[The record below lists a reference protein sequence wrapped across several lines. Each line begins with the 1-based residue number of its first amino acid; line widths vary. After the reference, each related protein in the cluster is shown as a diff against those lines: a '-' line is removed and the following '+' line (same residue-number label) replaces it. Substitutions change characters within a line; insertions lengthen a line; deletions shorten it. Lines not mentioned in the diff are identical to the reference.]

1 MQTAHAEWSCRRL
14 ISHRKVVANVAI
26 YHCSIGIKGR
36 SKGNSAVGSSAY
48 RAGVKLEDKETGA
61 THDYTKKRGVVYNEV
76 MLPQNA
82 PKEYQNREVLWNEV
96 QKAEKHPKA
105 QLARDIEVGLPR
117 EMSREQQ
124 IQCVRDYV
132 KNNFT
137 KEGMCADV
145 AIHDKKDGNPHAH
158 ILLTMRGIKEN
169 GTWDAKKRS
178 VFKLD
183 ENGERI
189 PVIDKE
195 TGLQKIR
202 DRGEKGIEFVWERET
217 IPTNDWNEQYK
228 AEEWRKAWAE
238 ECNKYLSQEQKI
250 DHRSYK
256 RQGIDKAPTI
266 HEGHK
271 AREMEKE
278 GAVSDRC
285 EINRQIKERNAR
297 NEQLK
302 EITKQIVQDKVREI
316 NEQIQRIRADFG
328 RKFRRD
334 ASRDAR
340 PVSELA
346 GDAGRKRTYEIAT
359 REHEQAERGTQYGK
373 CELEQRER
381 EIEFAER
388 QAQQGEREIKQREQQ
403 AQSRESVPA
412 RQSDKQTVNAK
423 PQEQAKADPAPTEE
437 QILDKLYEDYKTA
450 YKEYKQA
457 RHKEYECG
465 FFELKK
471 KRECK
476 AETEKAEQKFKG
488 IENELAKY
496 GIQREFGDEKIKRVG
511 EHVQWKKQEI
521 REQAERK
528 ERNERRPNHNLK
540 DMDERLNKA
549 KEEQARQKG
558 KVKKQEKSRSA
569 GFSQEK

>member
-1 MQTAHAEWSCRRL
+1 M
-14 ISHRKVVANVAI
+14 AI

-36 SKGNSAVGSSAY
+36 NKGNSAVGSSAY
-48 RAGVKLEDKETGA
+48 RAGVKLEDKETGT
-61 THDYTKKRGVVYNEV
+61 THDYTKKKGVVYNEV

-256 RQGIDKAPTI
+256 RQGIDKIPTI

-271 AREMEKE
+271 ARKMEKE

-285 EINRQIKERNAR
+285 EINRQIVERNAR

-302 EITKQIVQDKVREI
+302 EITKKIVQDKVREI
-316 NEQIQRIRADFG
+316 NGQLERIRDDFR

-340 PVSELA
+340 PVSELV
-346 GDAGRKRTYEIAT
+346 GNGS
-359 REHEQAERGTQYGK
+359 G
-373 CELEQRER
+373 ER
-381 EIEFAER
+381 ETLYRER
-388 QAQQGEREIKQREQQ
+388 QAQSGSRETQCGERQAEWRKREAEQREQQ
-403 AQSRESVPA
+403 AQPRESVLA
-412 RQSDKQTVNAK
+412 RQNNEQTIKPK
-423 PQEQAKADPAPTEE
+423 PQEQAKMDAVPTEE
-437 QILDKLYEDYKTA
+437 QMLDNLYEDYKKA
-450 YKEYKQA
+450 YKEYEQA

-471 KRECK
+471 KKECK
-476 AETEKAEQKFKG
+476 TETERTRQKLGG

-496 GIQREFGDEKIKRVG
+496 GIQREYGEERIKRVG
-511 EHVQWKKQEI
+511 EHVQWKKREI

-528 ERNERRPNHNLK
+528 ERNERRPNHNVK

-549 KEEQARQKG
+549 KEEQARRKD
-558 KVKKQEKSRSA
+558 KTKKQEKTRGDS
-569 GFSQEK
+569 FSQRR

>member
-1 MQTAHAEWSCRRL
+1 M
-14 ISHRKVVANVAI
+14 AI

-36 SKGNSAVGSSAY
+36 SKGDSAVGSSAY
-48 RAGVKLEDKETGA
+48 RAGVKLKDEETGV
-61 THDYTKKRGVVYNEV
+61 TYDYTKKRGVVYNEV

-96 QKAEKHPKA
+96 EKVEKQPKA
-105 QLARDIEVGLPR
+105 QLARDIEVGFPI

-132 KNNFT
+132 QNNFV
-137 KEGMCADV
+137 KKGMCADI
-145 AIHDKKDGNPHAH
+145 ALHDKKDGNPHAH

-169 GTWDAKKRS
+169 GEWDAKKRS

-189 PVIDKE
+189 PVIDKK
-195 TGLQKIR
+195 TGEQKIR
-202 DRGEKGIEFVWERET
+202 DRGEKGIEFVWKRET

-256 RQGIDKAPTI
+256 RQGIDKIPTI

-271 AREMEKE
+271 ARKMEKE

-285 EINRQIKERNAR
+285 EINRQIVERNAR
-297 NEQLK
+297 NERLK
-302 EITKQIVQDKVREI
+302 EITKKIVQDKVREI
-316 NEQIQRIRADFG
+316 NGQLKRIRDDFG

-340 PVSELA
+340 PISELV
-346 GDAGRKRTYEIAT
+346 GNGS
-359 REHEQAERGTQYGK
+359 G
-373 CELEQRER
+373 ER
-381 EIEFAER
+381 ETLYRER
-388 QAQQGEREIKQREQQ
+388 QAQSGSRETQCGERQAEWRKREAEQREQQ
-403 AQSRESVPA
+403 AQPRESVLA
-412 RQSDKQTVNAK
+412 RQGNEQTIKPK
-423 PQEQAKADPAPTEE
+423 PQEQTKMDAVPTEE
-437 QILDKLYEDYKTA
+437 QMLDKLYEDYKKA
-450 YKEYKQA
+450 YKEYDEA
-457 RHKEYECG
+457 VSRECSCG

-471 KRECK
+471 KKECK
-476 AETEKAEQKFKG
+476 AETERTRQKLGG

-496 GIQREFGDEKIKRVG
+496 GIQREYGEERIKRVG
-511 EHVQWKKQEI
+511 EHVQWKKREI

-528 ERNERRPNHNLK
+528 ERNERRPNHSVK

-549 KEEQARQKG
+549 KGEQARRKD
-558 KVKKQEKSRSA
+558 KVKKQEKTRGD
-569 GFSQEK
+569 GFSQWR

>member
-1 MQTAHAEWSCRRL
+1 MQTAHAEWSCRQL

-169 GTWDAKKRS
+169 GTWDVKKRS

-328 RKFRRD
+328 RKLKRD

-340 PVSELA
+340 PVSELV
-346 GDAGRKRTYEIAT
+346 GNGS
-359 REHEQAERGTQYGK
+359 G
-373 CELEQRER
+373 ER
-381 EIEFAER
+381 ETLYRER
-388 QAQQGEREIKQREQQ
+388 QAQSANRETQCGERQVEWRKREVEQREQQ
-403 AQSRESVPA
+403 AQPRESVLA
-412 RQSDKQTVNAK
+412 RQGNEQTIKPK
-423 PQEQAKADPAPTEE
+423 PQEQAKMDTIPTEE
-437 QILDKLYEDYKTA
+437 QMLDKLYEDYKKA
-450 YKEYKQA
+450 YKEYDEA
-457 RHKEYECG
+457 ISRECSCG
-465 FFELKK
+465 FLEWKK
-471 KRECK
+471 KKECK
-476 AETEKAEQKFKG
+476 AETERTRQKLGG

-496 GIQREFGDEKIKRVG
+496 GIQREYGEERIKRVG
-511 EHVQWKKQEI
+511 EHVQWKKREI

-528 ERNERRPNHNLK
+528 ERNERRPNHNVK

-549 KEEQARQKG
+549 KEEQARRKD
-558 KVKKQEKSRSA
+558 KTKKQEKTRGDS
-569 GFSQEK
+569 FSQRR

>member
-1 MQTAHAEWSCRRL
+1 M
-14 ISHRKVVANVAI
+14 AI

-36 SKGNSAVGSSAY
+36 SKGDSAVGSSAY
-48 RAGVKLEDKETGA
+48 RAGVKLKDEETGV
-61 THDYTKKRGVVYNEV
+61 TYDYTKKRGVVYNEV

-96 QKAEKHPKA
+96 EKVEKQPKA
-105 QLARDIEVGLPR
+105 QLARDIEVGFPI

-132 KNNFT
+132 QNNFV
-137 KEGMCADV
+137 KEGMCADI
-145 AIHDKKDGNPHAH
+145 ALHDKKDGNPHAH

-169 GTWDAKKRS
+169 GEWDAKKRS

-189 PVIDKE
+189 PVIDEK
-195 TGLQKIR
+195 TGEQKIR
-202 DRGEKGIEFVWERET
+202 DRGEKGIEFVWKRET

-256 RQGIDKAPTI
+256 RQGIDKIPTI

-271 AREMEKE
+271 ARKMEKE

-285 EINRQIKERNAR
+285 EINRQIAERNAR
-297 NEQLK
+297 NERLK
-302 EITKQIVQDKVREI
+302 EITKKIVQDKVREI
-316 NEQIQRIRADFG
+316 NGQLDRIRDDFR

-340 PVSELA
+340 PVSELV
-346 GDAGRKRTYEIAT
+346 GNGS
-359 REHEQAERGTQYGK
+359 G
-373 CELEQRER
+373 ER
-381 EIEFAER
+381 ETLYRER
-388 QAQQGEREIKQREQQ
+388 QAQSGSRETQCGERQTEWRKREAEQREQQ
-403 AQSRESVPA
+403 AQPRESVLA
-412 RQSDKQTVNAK
+412 RQSNEQTIKPK
-423 PQEQAKADPAPTEE
+423 PQEQAKMDAVPTEE
-437 QILDKLYEDYKTA
+437 QMLDNLYEDYKKA
-450 YKEYKQA
+450 YKEYEQA
-457 RHKEYECG
+457 LHKEHECG

-471 KRECK
+471 KKECK
-476 AETEKAEQKFKG
+476 AETERTRQKLGG

-496 GIQREFGDEKIKRVG
+496 GIQREYGEERIERVG
-511 EHVQWKKQEI
+511 EHIRWKKQEI
-521 REQAERK
+521 REQAEKK
-528 ERNERRPNHNLK
+528 ERNERRPNHNVK

-549 KEEQARQKG
+549 KEEQARRKD
-558 KVKKQEKSRSA
+558 KTKKHEKTRGDS
-569 GFSQEK
+569 FSQGR

>member
-1 MQTAHAEWSCRRL
+1 MQTAHAEWSCRQL

-328 RKFRRD
+328 RKLKRD

-340 PVSELA
+340 PVSELV
-346 GDAGRKRTYEIAT
+346 GNGS
-359 REHEQAERGTQYGK
+359 G
-373 CELEQRER
+373 ER
-381 EIEFAER
+381 ETLYRER
-388 QAQQGEREIKQREQQ
+388 QAQSANRETQCGERQVEWRKREVEQREQQ
-403 AQSRESVPA
+403 AQPRESVLA
-412 RQSDKQTVNAK
+412 RQGNEQTIKPK
-423 PQEQAKADPAPTEE
+423 PQEQAKMDTIPTEE
-437 QILDKLYEDYKTA
+437 QMLDKLYEDYKKA
-450 YKEYKQA
+450 YKEYDEA
-457 RHKEYECG
+457 ISRECSCG
-465 FFELKK
+465 FLEWKK
-471 KRECK
+471 KKECK
-476 AETEKAEQKFKG
+476 AETERTRQKLGG

-496 GIQREFGDEKIKRVG
+496 GIQREYGEERIKRVG
-511 EHVQWKKQEI
+511 EHVRWKKREI

-528 ERNERRPNHNLK
+528 ERNERRPNHNVK

-549 KEEQARQKG
+549 KEEQARRKD
-558 KVKKQEKSRSA
+558 KTKKQEKTRGDS
-569 GFSQEK
+569 FSQRR

>member
-1 MQTAHAEWSCRRL
+1 M
-14 ISHRKVVANVAI
+14 AI

-36 SKGNSAVGSSAY
+36 SKGDSAVGSSAY
-48 RAGVKLEDKETGA
+48 RAGVKLKDEETGV
-61 THDYTKKRGVVYNEV
+61 TYDYTKKRGVVYNEV

-96 QKAEKHPKA
+96 EKVEKQPKA
-105 QLARDIEVGLPR
+105 QLARDIEVGFPI

-132 KNNFT
+132 QNNFV
-137 KEGMCADV
+137 KEGMCADI
-145 AIHDKKDGNPHAH
+145 ALHDKKDGNPHAH

-169 GTWDAKKRS
+169 GEWDAKKRS

-189 PVIDKE
+189 PVIDEK
-195 TGLQKIR
+195 TGEQKIR
-202 DRGEKGIEFVWERET
+202 DRGEKGIEFVWKRET

-256 RQGIDKAPTI
+256 RQGIDKIPTI

-271 AREMEKE
+271 ARKMEKE

-285 EINRQIKERNAR
+285 EINRQIAERNAR
-297 NEQLK
+297 NERLK
-302 EITKQIVQDKVREI
+302 EITKKIVQDKVREI
-316 NEQIQRIRADFG
+316 NGQLERIRDDFR

-340 PVSELA
+340 PVSELV
-346 GDAGRKRTYEIAT
+346 GNGS
-359 REHEQAERGTQYGK
+359 G
-373 CELEQRER
+373 ER
-381 EIEFAER
+381 ETLYRER
-388 QAQQGEREIKQREQQ
+388 QAQSGSRETQCGERQAEWRKREAEQREQQ
-403 AQSRESVPA
+403 TQPRESVLA
-412 RQSDKQTVNAK
+412 RQSNEQTIKPK
-423 PQEQAKADPAPTEE
+423 PQEQAKMDAVPTEE
-437 QILDKLYEDYKTA
+437 QILDNLYEDYKKA
-450 YKEYKQA
+450 YKEYEQA

-465 FFELKK
+465 FLELKK
-471 KRECK
+471 KKECK
-476 AETEKAEQKFKG
+476 AETERTRQKLGG

-496 GIQREFGDEKIKRVG
+496 GIQREYGEERIKRVG
-511 EHVQWKKQEI
+511 EHVQWKKREI

-528 ERNERRPNHNLK
+528 ERNERRPNHNVK

-549 KEEQARQKG
+549 KEEQARRKD
-558 KVKKQEKSRSA
+558 KTKKHEKTRGDS
-569 GFSQEK
+569 FSQRR

>member
-1 MQTAHAEWSCRRL
+1 M
-14 ISHRKVVANVAI
+14 AI

-36 SKGNSAVGSSAY
+36 NKGNSAVGSSAY
-48 RAGVKLEDKETGA
+48 RAGVKLEDKETGT
-61 THDYTKKRGVVYNEV
+61 THDYTKKKGVVYNEV

-328 RKFRRD
+328 RKLKRD

-340 PVSELA
+340 PVSELV
-346 GDAGRKRTYEIAT
+346 GNGS
-359 REHEQAERGTQYGK
+359 G
-373 CELEQRER
+373 ER
-381 EIEFAER
+381 ETLYRER
-388 QAQQGEREIKQREQQ
+388 QAQSANRETQCGERQVEWRKREVEQREQQ
-403 AQSRESVPA
+403 AQSRESVST
-412 RQSDKQTVNAK
+412 RQSDKQTVNVK

-437 QILDKLYEDYKTA
+437 QMLDKLYEDYKKA
-450 YKEYKQA
+450 YKEYDEA
-457 RHKEYECG
+457 ISRECSCG
-465 FFELKK
+465 FLEWKK
-471 KRECK
+471 KKECK
-476 AETEKAEQKFKG
+476 AETERTRQKLGG

-496 GIQREFGDEKIKRVG
+496 GIQREYGEERIKRVG
-511 EHVQWKKQEI
+511 EHVQWKKREI

-528 ERNERRPNHNLK
+528 ERNERRPNHNVK

-549 KEEQARQKG
+549 KEEQARRKD
-558 KVKKQEKSRSA
+558 KAKKQEKTRGA
-569 GFSQEK
+569 GFSRGR

>member
-1 MQTAHAEWSCRRL
+1 M
-14 ISHRKVVANVAI
+14 AI

-36 SKGNSAVGSSAY
+36 SKGDSAVGSSAY
-48 RAGVKLEDKETGA
+48 RAGVKLKDEETGV
-61 THDYTKKRGVVYNEV
+61 TYDYTKKRGVVYNEV

-96 QKAEKHPKA
+96 EKIEKQPKA
-105 QLARDIEVGLPR
+105 QLARDIEVGFPI

-132 KNNFT
+132 QNNFV
-137 KEGMCADV
+137 KEGMCADI
-145 AIHDKKDGNPHAH
+145 ALHDKKDGNPHAH

-169 GTWDAKKRS
+169 GEWDAKKRS

-189 PVIDKE
+189 PVIDKK
-195 TGLQKIR
+195 TGEQKIR
-202 DRGEKGIEFVWERET
+202 DRGEKGIEFVWKRET

-256 RQGIDKAPTI
+256 RQGIDKIPTI

-271 AREMEKE
+271 ARKMEKE
-278 GAVSDRC
+278 GAISDRC
-285 EINRQIKERNAR
+285 EINRQIVERNAR

-302 EITKQIVQDKVREI
+302 EITKKIVQDKVREI
-316 NEQIQRIRADFG
+316 NGQLERIRDDFR

-340 PVSELA
+340 PISELA
-346 GDAGRKRTYEIAT
+346 GNGS
-359 REHEQAERGTQYGK
+359 G
-373 CELEQRER
+373 ER
-381 EIEFAER
+381 ETLYRER
-388 QAQQGEREIKQREQQ
+388 QAQSANRETQCGERQVEWRKREVEQREQQ
-403 AQSRESVPA
+403 AQSRKPIPA
-412 RQSDKQTVNAK
+412 RQGDEQTIKPK
-423 PQEQAKADPAPTEE
+423 PQEQAKMDTIPTEE
-437 QILDKLYEDYKTA
+437 QTLDNLYEDYKKA
-450 YKEYKQA
+450 YKEYEQA
-457 RHKEYECG
+457 LHKEYECG

-471 KRECK
+471 KKECK
-476 AETEKAEQKFKG
+476 AETERTRQKLGG

-496 GIQREFGDEKIKRVG
+496 GIQREYGEERIKRVG

-528 ERNERRPNHNLK
+528 ERNERRPNHNVK

-549 KEEQARQKG
+549 KEEQARRKD
-558 KVKKQEKSRSA
+558 KTKKHEKTRGDS
-569 GFSQEK
+569 FSQGR

>member
-1 MQTAHAEWSCRRL
+1 MQTAHAEWSCRQL

-328 RKFRRD
+328 RKLKRD

-340 PVSELA
+340 PVSELV
-346 GDAGRKRTYEIAT
+346 GNGS
-359 REHEQAERGTQYGK
+359 G
-373 CELEQRER
+373 ER
-381 EIEFAER
+381 ETLYRER
-388 QAQQGEREIKQREQQ
+388 QAQSANRETQCGERQVEWRKREVEQREQQ
-403 AQSRESVPA
+403 AQPRESVLA
-412 RQSDKQTVNAK
+412 RQGNEQTIKPK
-423 PQEQAKADPAPTEE
+423 PQEQAKMDTIPTEE
-437 QILDKLYEDYKTA
+437 QMLDKLYEDYKKA
-450 YKEYKQA
+450 YKEYDEA
-457 RHKEYECG
+457 ISRECSCG
-465 FFELKK
+465 FLEWKK
-471 KRECK
+471 KKECK
-476 AETEKAEQKFKG
+476 AETERTRQKLGG

-496 GIQREFGDEKIKRVG
+496 GIQREYGEERIKRVG
-511 EHVQWKKQEI
+511 EHVQWKKREI

-528 ERNERRPNHNLK
+528 ERNERRPNHNVK

-549 KEEQARQKG
+549 KEEQARRKD
-558 KVKKQEKSRSA
+558 KTKKQEKTRGDSFLQRR
-569 GFSQEK
+569 

>member
-1 MQTAHAEWSCRRL
+1 M
-14 ISHRKVVANVAI
+14 AI

-36 SKGNSAVGSSAY
+36 NKGNSAVGSSAY
-48 RAGVKLEDKETGA
+48 RAGVKLEDKETGT
-61 THDYTKKRGVVYNEV
+61 THDYTKKKGVVYNEV

-328 RKFRRD
+328 RKLKRD

-340 PVSELA
+340 PVSELV
-346 GDAGRKRTYEIAT
+346 GNGS
-359 REHEQAERGTQYGK
+359 G
-373 CELEQRER
+373 ER
-381 EIEFAER
+381 ETLYRER
-388 QAQQGEREIKQREQQ
+388 QAQSANRETQCGERQVEWRKREVEQREQQ
-403 AQSRESVPA
+403 AQSRESVST
-412 RQSDKQTVNAK
+412 RQSDKQTVNVK

-437 QILDKLYEDYKTA
+437 QMLDKLYEDYKKA
-450 YKEYKQA
+450 YKEYDEA
-457 RHKEYECG
+457 ISRECSCG
-465 FFELKK
+465 FLEWKK
-471 KRECK
+471 KKECK
-476 AETEKAEQKFKG
+476 AETERTRQKLGG

-496 GIQREFGDEKIKRVG
+496 GIQREYGVINADERIKRVG

-528 ERNERRPNHNLK
+528 ERNERRPNHNVK

-549 KEEQARQKG
+549 KGEQIKRKD
-558 KVKKQEKSRSA
+558 KTKKHEKTRGDS
-569 GFSQEK
+569 FSQGR

>member
-1 MQTAHAEWSCRRL
+1 MQTAHAEWSCRQL

-158 ILLTMRGIKEN
+158 ILLTVRGIKEN

-328 RKFRRD
+328 RKLKRD

-340 PVSELA
+340 PVSELV
-346 GDAGRKRTYEIAT
+346 GNGS
-359 REHEQAERGTQYGK
+359 G
-373 CELEQRER
+373 ER
-381 EIEFAER
+381 ETLYRER
-388 QAQQGEREIKQREQQ
+388 QARSANRETQCGERQVEWRKREVEQREQQ
-403 AQSRESVPA
+403 AQPRESVLA
-412 RQSDKQTVNAK
+412 RQGNEQTIKPK
-423 PQEQAKADPAPTEE
+423 PQEQAKMDTIPTEE
-437 QILDKLYEDYKTA
+437 QMLDKLYEDYKKA
-450 YKEYKQA
+450 YKEYDEA
-457 RHKEYECG
+457 ISRECSCG
-465 FFELKK
+465 FLEWKK
-471 KRECK
+471 KKECK
-476 AETEKAEQKFKG
+476 AETERTRQKLGG

-511 EHVQWKKQEI
+511 DHVQWKKQEI

-528 ERNERRPNHNLK
+528 KRNERRPNHSVEDVEEK
-540 DMDERLNKA
+540 LNKA
-549 KEEQARQKG
+549 RNEQIGRKD
-558 KVKKQEKSRSA
+558 KVKKQEKSKKKTH
-569 GFSQEK
+569 GMTK

>member
-1 MQTAHAEWSCRRL
+1 MQTAHAEWSCRQL

-285 EINRQIKERNAR
+285 EINRQIVERNAR
-297 NEQLK
+297 NERLK
-302 EITKQIVQDKVREI
+302 EITKKIVQDKVREI
-316 NEQIQRIRADFG
+316 NGQLKRIRDDFG

-340 PVSELA
+340 PISELVEN
-346 GDAGRKRTYEIAT
+346 GSG
-359 REHEQAERGTQYGK
+359 
-373 CELEQRER
+373 ER
-381 EIEFAER
+381 ETLYRER
-388 QAQQGEREIKQREQQ
+388 QAQSGSRETQCGERQAEWRKREAEQREQQ
-403 AQSRESVPA
+403 AQPRESVLA
-412 RQSDKQTVNAK
+412 RQGNEQTIKPK
-423 PQEQAKADPAPTEE
+423 PQEQTKMDAVPTEE
-437 QILDKLYEDYKTA
+437 QMLDKLYEDYKKA
-450 YKEYKQA
+450 YKEYDEA
-457 RHKEYECG
+457 VSRECSCG

-471 KRECK
+471 KKECK
-476 AETEKAEQKFKG
+476 AETERTRQKLGG

-496 GIQREFGDEKIKRVG
+496 GIQREYGEERIKRVG
-511 EHVQWKKQEI
+511 EHVQWKKREI
-521 REQAERK
+521 RERTERK
-528 ERNERRPNHNLK
+528 ERNERRPNHSVK

-549 KEEQARQKG
+549 KGEQARRKD
-558 KVKKQEKSRSA
+558 KVKKQEKTRGD
-569 GFSQEK
+569 GFSQWR

>member
-1 MQTAHAEWSCRRL
+1 M
-14 ISHRKVVANVAI
+14 AI

-36 SKGNSAVGSSAY
+36 SKGDSAVGSSAY
-48 RAGVKLEDKETGA
+48 RAGVKLKDEETGV
-61 THDYTKKRGVVYNEV
+61 TYDYTKKRGVVYNEV

-96 QKAEKHPKA
+96 EKVEKQPKA
-105 QLARDIEVGLPR
+105 QLARDIEVGFPI

-132 KNNFT
+132 QNNFV
-137 KEGMCADV
+137 KEGMCADI
-145 AIHDKKDGNPHAH
+145 ALHDKKDGNPHAH

-169 GTWDAKKRS
+169 GEWDAKKRS

-189 PVIDKE
+189 PVIDEK
-195 TGLQKIR
+195 TGEQKIR
-202 DRGEKGIEFVWERET
+202 DRGEKGIEFVWKRET

-256 RQGIDKAPTI
+256 RQGIDKIPTI

-271 AREMEKE
+271 ARKMEKE

-285 EINRQIKERNAR
+285 EINRQIAERNAR
-297 NEQLK
+297 NERLK
-302 EITKQIVQDKVREI
+302 EITKKIVQDKVREI
-316 NEQIQRIRADFG
+316 NGQLERIRDDFR

-340 PVSELA
+340 PVSELV
-346 GDAGRKRTYEIAT
+346 GNGS
-359 REHEQAERGTQYGK
+359 G
-373 CELEQRER
+373 ER
-381 EIEFAER
+381 ETLYRER
-388 QAQQGEREIKQREQQ
+388 QAQSGSRETQCGERQAEWRKREAEQREQQ
-403 AQSRESVPA
+403 TQPRESVLA
-412 RQSDKQTVNAK
+412 RQSNEQTIKPK
-423 PQEQAKADPAPTEE
+423 PQEQAKMDAVPTEE
-437 QILDKLYEDYKTA
+437 QMLDNLYEDYKKA
-450 YKEYKQA
+450 YKEYEQA
-457 RHKEYECG
+457 LHKEHECG

-471 KRECK
+471 KKECK
-476 AETEKAEQKFKG
+476 AETERTRQKLGG

-496 GIQREFGDEKIKRVG
+496 GIQREYGEERIERVG
-511 EHVQWKKQEI
+511 EHIRWKKQEI

-528 ERNERRPNHNLK
+528 ERNERRPNHNVK

-549 KEEQARQKG
+549 KEEQARRKD
-558 KVKKQEKSRSA
+558 KTKKHEKTRGDS
-569 GFSQEK
+569 FSQGR

>member
-1 MQTAHAEWSCRRL
+1 MQTAHAEWSCRQL

-302 EITKQIVQDKVREI
+302 EITKQIVRDKVREI

-328 RKFRRD
+328 RKLKRD

-340 PVSELA
+340 PVSELV
-346 GDAGRKRTYEIAT
+346 GNGS
-359 REHEQAERGTQYGK
+359 G
-373 CELEQRER
+373 ER
-381 EIEFAER
+381 ETLYRER
-388 QAQQGEREIKQREQQ
+388 QAQSANRETQCGERQVEWRKREVEQREQQ
-403 AQSRESVPA
+403 AQPRESVLA
-412 RQSDKQTVNAK
+412 RQGNEQTIKPK
-423 PQEQAKADPAPTEE
+423 PQEQAKMDTIPTEE
-437 QILDKLYEDYKTA
+437 QMLDKLYEDYKKA
-450 YKEYKQA
+450 YKEYDEA
-457 RHKEYECG
+457 ISRECSCG
-465 FFELKK
+465 FLEWKK
-471 KRECK
+471 KKECK
-476 AETEKAEQKFKG
+476 AETERTRQKLGG

-496 GIQREFGDEKIKRVG
+496 GIQREYGEERIKRVG
-511 EHVQWKKQEI
+511 EHVQWKKREI

-528 ERNERRPNHNLK
+528 ERNERRPNHNVK

-549 KEEQARQKG
+549 KEEQARRKD
-558 KVKKQEKSRSA
+558 KTKKQEKTRGDS
-569 GFSQEK
+569 FSQRR

>member
-1 MQTAHAEWSCRRL
+1 MQTAHAEWSCRQL

-328 RKFRRD
+328 RKLKRD

-340 PVSELA
+340 PVSELV
-346 GDAGRKRTYEIAT
+346 GNGS
-359 REHEQAERGTQYGK
+359 G
-373 CELEQRER
+373 ER
-381 EIEFAER
+381 ETLYRER
-388 QAQQGEREIKQREQQ
+388 QAQSANRETQCGERQVEWRKREVEQREQQ
-403 AQSRESVPA
+403 AQPRESVLA
-412 RQSDKQTVNAK
+412 RQGNEQTIKPK
-423 PQEQAKADPAPTEE
+423 PQEQAKMDTIPTEE
-437 QILDKLYEDYKTA
+437 QMLDKLYEDYKKA
-450 YKEYKQA
+450 YKEYDEA
-457 RHKEYECG
+457 ISRECSCG
-465 FFELKK
+465 FLEWKK
-471 KRECK
+471 KKECK
-476 AETEKAEQKFKG
+476 AETERTRQKLGG

-496 GIQREFGDEKIKRVG
+496 GIQREYGEERIKRVG
-511 EHVQWKKQEI
+511 EHVQWKKREI
-521 REQAERK
+521 RERAERK
-528 ERNERRPNHNLK
+528 ERNERRPNHNVK

-549 KEEQARQKG
+549 KEEQARRKD
-558 KVKKQEKSRSA
+558 KTKKQEKTRGDS
-569 GFSQEK
+569 FSQRR

>member
-1 MQTAHAEWSCRRL
+1 M
-14 ISHRKVVANVAI
+14 AI
-26 YHCSIGIKGR
+26 YHLSIKHMSR
-36 SKGNSAVGSSAY
+36 SNGKSAVASSAY
-48 RAGVKLEDKETGA
+48 RAGEKLEEKETGK
-61 THDYTKKRGVVYNEV
+61 THDYTRKNGVVHNEV
-76 MLPQNA
+76 MLPNHA

-96 QKAEKHPKA
+96 QKVEKQSNA
-105 QLARDIEVGLPR
+105 RLAREIEVGLPK

-132 KNNFT
+132 QNNFV

-145 AIHDKKDGNPHAH
+145 ALHDKGDGNPHAH
-158 ILLTMRGIKEN
+158 IMLTTRGIKEN
-169 GTWDAKKRS
+169 GKWDSKERR
-178 VFKLD
+178 VLKLD

-202 DRGEKGIEFVWERET
+202 DRGKKGIEYVWERET
-217 IPTNDWNEQYK
+217 VKANNWNDK
-228 AEEWRKAWAE
+228 SKIEEWRKAWAE

-256 RQGIDKAPTI
+256 RQGIDKVPTI

-271 AREMEKE
+271 ARKMEQE

-285 EINRQIKERNAR
+285 EINRKIGRYNDLNKLQKHLVDIKIKE
-297 NEQLK
+297 
-302 EITKQIVQDKVREI
+302 KVREI

-328 RKFRRD
+328 RKFKRD

-346 GDAGRKRTYEIAT
+346 GDAGRKRTYAIAT
-359 REHEQAERGTQYGK
+359 REHEQAERGTQRGK

-381 EIEFAER
+381 ETEFTER
-388 QAQQGEREIKQREQQ
+388 QAQQGKREVEQREQQ
-403 AQSRESVPA
+403 AQSRESVST
-412 RQSDKQTVNAK
+412 RQSDKQTVNVK

-450 YKEYKQA
+450 YKEYEQA
-457 RHKEYECG
+457 LHEEYKCG

-471 KRECK
+471 KKECK
-476 AETEKAEQKFKG
+476 AETEKAKQKFKE

-521 REQAERK
+521 REQAERNKMNEKRWNHSVEDVEK
-528 ERNERRPNHNLK
+528 ELSKGRK
-540 DMDERLNKA
+540 
-549 KEEQARQKG
+549 EQAGRKD
-558 KVKKQEKSRSA
+558 KVKKQEKSKKKTHGMTR
-569 GFSQEK
+569 

>member
-1 MQTAHAEWSCRRL
+1 MQTAHAEWSCRQL

-278 GAVSDRC
+278 GAVSERC

-328 RKFRRD
+328 RKLKRD

-340 PVSELA
+340 PVSELV
-346 GDAGRKRTYEIAT
+346 GNGS
-359 REHEQAERGTQYGK
+359 G
-373 CELEQRER
+373 ER
-381 EIEFAER
+381 ETLYRER
-388 QAQQGEREIKQREQQ
+388 QAQSGSRETQCGERQAEWRKREAKQREQQ
-403 AQSRESVPA
+403 AQPRESVLA
-412 RQSDKQTVNAK
+412 RQGNEQTIKPK
-423 PQEQAKADPAPTEE
+423 PQEQAKMDTIPTEE
-437 QILDKLYEDYKTA
+437 QMLDKLYEDYKKA
-450 YKEYKQA
+450 YKEYDEA
-457 RHKEYECG
+457 ISRECSCG
-465 FFELKK
+465 FLEWKK
-471 KRECK
+471 KKECK
-476 AETEKAEQKFKG
+476 AETERTRQKLGG

-496 GIQREFGDEKIKRVG
+496 GIQREYGEERIKRVG

-528 ERNERRPNHNLK
+528 ERNERRPNHNVK

-549 KEEQARQKG
+549 KEEQARRKD
-558 KVKKQEKSRSA
+558 KTKKQEKTRGDS
-569 GFSQEK
+569 FSQRR

>member
-1 MQTAHAEWSCRRL
+1 M
-14 ISHRKVVANVAI
+14 AI

-36 SKGNSAVGSSAY
+36 SKGDSAVGSSAY
-48 RAGVKLEDKETGA
+48 RAGVKLKDEETGV
-61 THDYTKKRGVVYNEV
+61 TYDYTKKRGVVYNEV

-96 QKAEKHPKA
+96 EKVEKQPKA
-105 QLARDIEVGLPR
+105 QLARDIEVGFPI

-132 KNNFT
+132 QNNFV
-137 KEGMCADV
+137 KEGMCADI
-145 AIHDKKDGNPHAH
+145 ALHDKKDGNPHAH

-169 GTWDAKKRS
+169 GEWDAKKRS

-189 PVIDKE
+189 PVIDEK
-195 TGLQKIR
+195 TGEQKIR
-202 DRGEKGIEFVWERET
+202 DRGEKGIEFVWKRET

-256 RQGIDKAPTI
+256 RQGIDKIPTI

-271 AREMEKE
+271 ARKMEKE

-285 EINRQIKERNAR
+285 EINRQIAERNAR
-297 NEQLK
+297 NERLK
-302 EITKQIVQDKVREI
+302 EITKKIVQDKVREI
-316 NEQIQRIRADFG
+316 NGQLDRIRDDFR

-340 PVSELA
+340 PVSELV
-346 GDAGRKRTYEIAT
+346 GNGS
-359 REHEQAERGTQYGK
+359 G
-373 CELEQRER
+373 ER
-381 EIEFAER
+381 ETLYRER
-388 QAQQGEREIKQREQQ
+388 QAQSGSRETQCGERQAEWRKREAEQREQQ
-403 AQSRESVPA
+403 TQPRESVLA
-412 RQSDKQTVNAK
+412 RQSNEQTIKPK
-423 PQEQAKADPAPTEE
+423 PQEQAKMDAVPTEE
-437 QILDKLYEDYKTA
+437 QMLDNLYEDYKKA
-450 YKEYKQA
+450 YKEYEQA
-457 RHKEYECG
+457 LHKEHECG

-471 KRECK
+471 KKECK
-476 AETEKAEQKFKG
+476 AETERTRQKLGG

-496 GIQREFGDEKIKRVG
+496 GIQREYGEERIERVG
-511 EHVQWKKQEI
+511 EHIRWKKQEI

-528 ERNERRPNHNLK
+528 ERNERRPNHNVK

-549 KEEQARQKG
+549 KEEQTRRKD
-558 KVKKQEKSRSA
+558 KTKKHEKTRGDS
-569 GFSQEK
+569 FSQGR

>member
-1 MQTAHAEWSCRRL
+1 MQTAHAEWSCRQL

-26 YHCSIGIKGR
+26 YHCSIGIKSR

-328 RKFRRD
+328 RKLKRD

-340 PVSELA
+340 PVSELV
-346 GDAGRKRTYEIAT
+346 GNGS
-359 REHEQAERGTQYGK
+359 G
-373 CELEQRER
+373 ER
-381 EIEFAER
+381 ETLYRER
-388 QAQQGEREIKQREQQ
+388 QAQSANRETQCGERQVEWRKREVEQREQQ
-403 AQSRESVPA
+403 AQPRESVLA
-412 RQSDKQTVNAK
+412 RQGNEQTIKPK
-423 PQEQAKADPAPTEE
+423 PQEQAKMDTIPTEE
-437 QILDKLYEDYKTA
+437 QMLDKLYEDYKKA
-450 YKEYKQA
+450 YKEYDEA
-457 RHKEYECG
+457 ISRECSCG
-465 FFELKK
+465 FLEWKK
-471 KRECK
+471 KKECK
-476 AETEKAEQKFKG
+476 AETERTRQKLGG

-496 GIQREFGDEKIKRVG
+496 GIQREYGEERIKRVG
-511 EHVQWKKQEI
+511 EHVQWKKREI

-528 ERNERRPNHNLK
+528 ERNERRPNHNVK

-549 KEEQARQKG
+549 KEEQARRKD
-558 KVKKQEKSRSA
+558 KTKKQEKTRGDS
-569 GFSQEK
+569 FSQRR

>member
-1 MQTAHAEWSCRRL
+1 M
-14 ISHRKVVANVAI
+14 AI
-26 YHCSIGIKGR
+26 YHCSICIKGR
-36 SKGNSAVGSSAY
+36 SKGDSAVGSSAY
-48 RAGVKLEDKETGA
+48 RAGVKLKDEETGV
-61 THDYTKKRGVVYNEV
+61 TYDYTKKRGVVYNEV

-96 QKAEKHPKA
+96 EKVEKQPKA
-105 QLARDIEVGLPR
+105 QLARDIEVGFPI

-132 KNNFT
+132 QNNFV
-137 KEGMCADV
+137 KKGMCADI
-145 AIHDKKDGNPHAH
+145 ALHDKKDGNPHAH

-169 GTWDAKKRS
+169 GEWDAKKRS

-189 PVIDKE
+189 PVIDKK
-195 TGLQKIR
+195 TGEQKIR
-202 DRGEKGIEFVWERET
+202 DRGEKGIEFVWKRET

-256 RQGIDKAPTI
+256 RQGIDKIPTI

-271 AREMEKE
+271 ARKMEKE

-285 EINRQIKERNAR
+285 EINRQIVERNAR

-302 EITKQIVQDKVREI
+302 EITKKIVQDKVREI
-316 NEQIQRIRADFG
+316 NGQLERIRDDFR

-340 PVSELA
+340 PISELA
-346 GDAGRKRTYEIAT
+346 GNGS
-359 REHEQAERGTQYGK
+359 G
-373 CELEQRER
+373 ER
-381 EIEFAER
+381 ETLYRER
-388 QAQQGEREIKQREQQ
+388 QAQSANRETQCGERQTEWRKREAEQREQQ
-403 AQSRESVPA
+403 AQPRESVLA
-412 RQSDKQTVNAK
+412 RQSNEQTIKPK
-423 PQEQAKADPAPTEE
+423 PQEQAKMDAVPTEE
-437 QILDKLYEDYKTA
+437 QMLDNLYEDYKKA
-450 YKEYKQA
+450 YKEYEQA
-457 RHKEYECG
+457 LHKEHECG

-471 KRECK
+471 KKECK
-476 AETEKAEQKFKG
+476 AETERTRQKLGG

-496 GIQREFGDEKIKRVG
+496 GIQREYGEERIERVG
-511 EHVQWKKQEI
+511 EHIRWKKQEI

-528 ERNERRPNHNLK
+528 ERNERRPNHNVK

-549 KEEQARQKG
+549 KGEQIKRKD
-558 KVKKQEKSRSA
+558 KTKKHEKTRGDS
-569 GFSQEK
+569 FSQGR

>member
-1 MQTAHAEWSCRRL
+1 MQTAHAEWSCRQL

-328 RKFRRD
+328 RKLKRD

-340 PVSELA
+340 PVSELV
-346 GDAGRKRTYEIAT
+346 GNGS
-359 REHEQAERGTQYGK
+359 G
-373 CELEQRER
+373 ER
-381 EIEFAER
+381 ETLYRER
-388 QAQQGEREIKQREQQ
+388 QAQSANRETQCGERQVEWRKREVEQREQQ
-403 AQSRESVPA
+403 AQPRESVLA
-412 RQSDKQTVNAK
+412 RQGNEQTIKPK
-423 PQEQAKADPAPTEE
+423 PQEQAKMDTIPTEE
-437 QILDKLYEDYKTA
+437 QMLDKLYEDYKKA
-450 YKEYKQA
+450 YKEYDEA
-457 RHKEYECG
+457 ISRECSCG
-465 FFELKK
+465 FLEWKK
-471 KRECK
+471 KKECK
-476 AETEKAEQKFKG
+476 AETERTRQKLGG

-496 GIQREFGDEKIKRVG
+496 GIQREYGEERIKRVG

-528 ERNERRPNHNLK
+528 ERNERRPNHNVK

-549 KEEQARQKG
+549 KEEQARRKD
-558 KVKKQEKSRSA
+558 KTKKQEKTRGDS
-569 GFSQEK
+569 FSQRR

>member
-1 MQTAHAEWSCRRL
+1 M
-14 ISHRKVVANVAI
+14 AI

-36 SKGNSAVGSSAY
+36 NKGNSAVGSSAY
-48 RAGVKLEDKETGA
+48 RAGVKLEDKETGT
-61 THDYTKKRGVVYNEV
+61 THDYTKKKGVVYNEV

-189 PVIDKE
+189 PVIDKK

-328 RKFRRD
+328 RKLKRD

-340 PVSELA
+340 PVSELV
-346 GDAGRKRTYEIAT
+346 GNGS
-359 REHEQAERGTQYGK
+359 G
-373 CELEQRER
+373 ER
-381 EIEFAER
+381 ETLYRER
-388 QAQQGEREIKQREQQ
+388 QAQSANRETQCGERQVEWRKREVEQREQQ
-403 AQSRESVPA
+403 AQSRESVST
-412 RQSDKQTVNAK
+412 RQSDKQTVNVK

-437 QILDKLYEDYKTA
+437 QMLDKLYEDYKKA
-450 YKEYKQA
+450 YKEYDEA
-457 RHKEYECG
+457 ISRECSCG
-465 FFELKK
+465 FLEWKK
-471 KRECK
+471 KKECK
-476 AETEKAEQKFKG
+476 AETERTRQKLGG

-496 GIQREFGDEKIKRVG
+496 GIQREYGVINADERIKRVG

-528 ERNERRPNHNLK
+528 ERNERRPNHNVK

-549 KEEQARQKG
+549 KEEQARRKD
-558 KVKKQEKSRSA
+558 KAKKQKKTRGDSFSR
-569 GFSQEK
+569 GR

>member
-1 MQTAHAEWSCRRL
+1 M
-14 ISHRKVVANVAI
+14 AI

-36 SKGNSAVGSSAY
+36 NKGNSAVGSSAY
-48 RAGVKLEDKETGA
+48 RAGVKLEDKETGT
-61 THDYTKKRGVVYNEV
+61 THDYTKKKGVVYNEV

-328 RKFRRD
+328 RKLKRD

-340 PVSELA
+340 PVSELV
-346 GDAGRKRTYEIAT
+346 GNGS
-359 REHEQAERGTQYGK
+359 G
-373 CELEQRER
+373 ER
-381 EIEFAER
+381 ETLYRER
-388 QAQQGEREIKQREQQ
+388 QAQSANRETQCGERQVEWRKREVEQREQQ
-403 AQSRESVPA
+403 AQSRESVST
-412 RQSDKQTVNAK
+412 RQSDKQTVNVK
-423 PQEQAKADPAPTEE
+423 PQEKAKADPAPTEE
-437 QILDKLYEDYKTA
+437 QMLDKLYEDYKKA
-450 YKEYKQA
+450 YKEYDEA
-457 RHKEYECG
+457 ISRECSCG
-465 FFELKK
+465 FLEWKK
-471 KRECK
+471 KKECK
-476 AETEKAEQKFKG
+476 AETERTRQKLGG

-496 GIQREFGDEKIKRVG
+496 GIQREYGEERIKRVG
-511 EHVQWKKQEI
+511 EHVQWKKREI

-528 ERNERRPNHNLK
+528 ERNERRPNHNVK

-549 KEEQARQKG
+549 KEEQARRKD
-558 KVKKQEKSRSA
+558 KTKKQEKTRGDS
-569 GFSQEK
+569 FSQRR

>member
-1 MQTAHAEWSCRRL
+1 M
-14 ISHRKVVANVAI
+14 AI

-36 SKGNSAVGSSAY
+36 SKGDSAVGSSAY
-48 RAGVKLEDKETGA
+48 RAGVKLKDEETGV
-61 THDYTKKRGVVYNEV
+61 TYDYTKKRGVVYNEV

-96 QKAEKHPKA
+96 EKVEKQPKA
-105 QLARDIEVGLPR
+105 QLARDIEVGFPI

-132 KNNFT
+132 QNNFV
-137 KEGMCADV
+137 KEGMCADI
-145 AIHDKKDGNPHAH
+145 ALHDKKDGNPHAH

-169 GTWDAKKRS
+169 GEWDAKKRS

-189 PVIDKE
+189 PVIDKK
-195 TGLQKIR
+195 TGEQKIR
-202 DRGEKGIEFVWERET
+202 DRGEKGIEFVWKRET

-256 RQGIDKAPTI
+256 RQGIDKIPTI

-271 AREMEKE
+271 ARKMEKE

-285 EINRQIKERNAR
+285 EINRQIVERNAR

-302 EITKQIVQDKVREI
+302 EITKKIVQDKVREI
-316 NEQIQRIRADFG
+316 NGQLERIRDDFR

-340 PVSELA
+340 PISELA
-346 GDAGRKRTYEIAT
+346 GNGS
-359 REHEQAERGTQYGK
+359 G
-373 CELEQRER
+373 ER
-381 EIEFAER
+381 ETLYRER
-388 QAQQGEREIKQREQQ
+388 QAQSANRETQCGERQTEWRKREAEQREQQ
-403 AQSRESVPA
+403 AQPRESVLA
-412 RQSDKQTVNAK
+412 RQSNEQTIKPK
-423 PQEQAKADPAPTEE
+423 PQEQAKMDAVPTEE
-437 QILDKLYEDYKTA
+437 QMLDNLYEDYKKA
-450 YKEYKQA
+450 YKEYEQA
-457 RHKEYECG
+457 LHKEHECG

-471 KRECK
+471 KKECK
-476 AETEKAEQKFKG
+476 AETERTRQKLGG

-496 GIQREFGDEKIKRVG
+496 GIQREYGEERIERVG
-511 EHVQWKKQEI
+511 EHIRWKKQEI

-528 ERNERRPNHNLK
+528 ERNERRPNHNVK

-549 KEEQARQKG
+549 KEEQARRKD
-558 KVKKQEKSRSA
+558 KTKKHEKTRGDS
-569 GFSQEK
+569 FSQGR

>member
-1 MQTAHAEWSCRRL
+1 MQTAHAEWSCRQL

-328 RKFRRD
+328 RKLKRD

-340 PVSELA
+340 PVSELV
-346 GDAGRKRTYEIAT
+346 GNGS
-359 REHEQAERGTQYGK
+359 G
-373 CELEQRER
+373 ER
-381 EIEFAER
+381 ETLYRER
-388 QAQQGEREIKQREQQ
+388 QAQSANRETQCGERQVEWRKREVEQREQQ
-403 AQSRESVPA
+403 AQPRESVLA
-412 RQSDKQTVNAK
+412 RQGNEQTIKPK
-423 PQEQAKADPAPTEE
+423 PQEQAKMDTIPTEE
-437 QILDKLYEDYKTA
+437 QMLDKLYEDYKKA
-450 YKEYKQA
+450 YKEYDEA
-457 RHKEYECG
+457 ISRECSCG
-465 FFELKK
+465 FLEWKK
-471 KRECK
+471 KKECK
-476 AETEKAEQKFKG
+476 AETERTRQKLGG

-496 GIQREFGDEKIKRVG
+496 GIQREYGEERIKRVG
-511 EHVQWKKQEI
+511 EHVQWKKREI

-528 ERNERRPNHNLK
+528 ERNERRPNHNVK

-549 KEEQARQKG
+549 KGEQARRKD
-558 KVKKQEKSRSA
+558 KTKKQEKTRGDS
-569 GFSQEK
+569 FSQRR

>member
-1 MQTAHAEWSCRRL
+1 M
-14 ISHRKVVANVAI
+14 AI

-36 SKGNSAVGSSAY
+36 SKGDSAVGSSAY
-48 RAGVKLEDKETGA
+48 RAGVKLKDEETGV
-61 THDYTKKRGVVYNEV
+61 TYDYTKKRGVVYNEV

-96 QKAEKHPKA
+96 EKVEKQPKA
-105 QLARDIEVGLPR
+105 QLARDIEVGFPI

-132 KNNFT
+132 QNNFV
-137 KEGMCADV
+137 KKGMCADI
-145 AIHDKKDGNPHAH
+145 ALHDKKDGNPHAH

-169 GTWDAKKRS
+169 GEWDTKKRS

-189 PVIDKE
+189 PVIDKK
-195 TGLQKIR
+195 TGEQKIR
-202 DRGEKGIEFVWERET
+202 DRGEKGIEFVWKRET

-256 RQGIDKAPTI
+256 RQGIDKIPTI

-271 AREMEKE
+271 ARKMEKE

-285 EINRQIKERNAR
+285 EINRQIVERNAR

-302 EITKQIVQDKVREI
+302 EITKKIVQDKVREI
-316 NEQIQRIRADFG
+316 NGQLERIRDDFR

-340 PVSELA
+340 PVSELV
-346 GDAGRKRTYEIAT
+346 GNGS
-359 REHEQAERGTQYGK
+359 G
-373 CELEQRER
+373 ER
-381 EIEFAER
+381 ETLYRER
-388 QAQQGEREIKQREQQ
+388 QAQSGSRETQCGERQAEWRKREAKQREQQ
-403 AQSRESVPA
+403 AQPRESVLA
-412 RQSDKQTVNAK
+412 RQGNEQTIKPK
-423 PQEQAKADPAPTEE
+423 PQEQAKMDTIPTEE
-437 QILDKLYEDYKTA
+437 QMLDKLYEDYKKA
-450 YKEYKQA
+450 YKEYDEA
-457 RHKEYECG
+457 ISRECSCG
-465 FFELKK
+465 FLEWKK
-471 KRECK
+471 KKECK
-476 AETEKAEQKFKG
+476 AETERTRQKLGG

-496 GIQREFGDEKIKRVG
+496 GIQREYGEERIKRVG
-511 EHVQWKKQEI
+511 EHVQWKKREI

-528 ERNERRPNHNLK
+528 ERNERRPNHNVK

-549 KEEQARQKG
+549 KEEQARRKD
-558 KVKKQEKSRSA
+558 KTKKQKKTRGDS
-569 GFSQEK
+569 FSQRR

>member
-1 MQTAHAEWSCRRL
+1 MQTAHAEWSCRQL

-256 RQGIDKAPTI
+256 RRGIDKAPTI

-328 RKFRRD
+328 RKLKRD

-340 PVSELA
+340 PVSELV
-346 GDAGRKRTYEIAT
+346 GNGS
-359 REHEQAERGTQYGK
+359 G
-373 CELEQRER
+373 ER
-381 EIEFAER
+381 ETLYRER
-388 QAQQGEREIKQREQQ
+388 QAQSANRETQCGERQVEWRKREVEQREQQ
-403 AQSRESVPA
+403 AQPRESVLA
-412 RQSDKQTVNAK
+412 RQGNEQTIKPK
-423 PQEQAKADPAPTEE
+423 PQEQAKMDTIPTEE
-437 QILDKLYEDYKTA
+437 QMLDKLYEDYKKA
-450 YKEYKQA
+450 YKEYDEA
-457 RHKEYECG
+457 ISRECSCG
-465 FFELKK
+465 FLEWKK
-471 KRECK
+471 KKECK
-476 AETEKAEQKFKG
+476 AETERTRQKLGG

-496 GIQREFGDEKIKRVG
+496 GIQREYGEERIKRVG
-511 EHVQWKKQEI
+511 EHVQWKKREI

-528 ERNERRPNHNLK
+528 ERNERRPNHNVK

-549 KEEQARQKG
+549 KEEQARRKD
-558 KVKKQEKSRSA
+558 KTKKQEKTRGDS
-569 GFSQEK
+569 FSQRR

>member
-1 MQTAHAEWSCRRL
+1 MQTAHAEWSCRQL

-328 RKFRRD
+328 RKLKRD

-340 PVSELA
+340 PVSELV
-346 GDAGRKRTYEIAT
+346 GNGS
-359 REHEQAERGTQYGK
+359 G
-373 CELEQRER
+373 ER
-381 EIEFAER
+381 ETLYRER
-388 QAQQGEREIKQREQQ
+388 QAQSANRETQCGERQAEWRKREVEQREQQ
-403 AQSRESVPA
+403 AQPRESVLA
-412 RQSDKQTVNAK
+412 RQGNEQTIKPK
-423 PQEQAKADPAPTEE
+423 PQEQAKMDAVPTEE
-437 QILDKLYEDYKTA
+437 QMLDKLYEDYKKA
-450 YKEYKQA
+450 YKEYDEA
-457 RHKEYECG
+457 ISRECSCG
-465 FFELKK
+465 FLEWKK
-471 KRECK
+471 KKECK
-476 AETEKAEQKFKG
+476 AETERTRQKLGG

-496 GIQREFGDEKIKRVG
+496 GIQREYGEERIKRVG
-511 EHVQWKKQEI
+511 EHVQWKKREI
-521 REQAERK
+521 RGQAERK
-528 ERNERRPNHNLK
+528 ERNERRPNHNVK

-549 KEEQARQKG
+549 KEEQARRKD
-558 KVKKQEKSRSA
+558 KTKKQEKTRGDS
-569 GFSQEK
+569 FSQRR

>member
-1 MQTAHAEWSCRRL
+1 MQTAHAEWSCRQL

-328 RKFRRD
+328 RKLKRD

-340 PVSELA
+340 PVSELV
-346 GDAGRKRTYEIAT
+346 GNGS
-359 REHEQAERGTQYGK
+359 G
-373 CELEQRER
+373 ER
-381 EIEFAER
+381 ETLYRER
-388 QAQQGEREIKQREQQ
+388 QAQSANRETQCGERQVEWRKREVEQREQQ
-403 AQSRESVPA
+403 AQPRESVLA
-412 RQSDKQTVNAK
+412 RQGNEQTIKPK
-423 PQEQAKADPAPTEE
+423 PQEQAKMDTIPTEE
-437 QILDKLYEDYKTA
+437 QMLDKLYEDYKKA
-450 YKEYKQA
+450 YKEYDEA
-457 RHKEYECG
+457 ISRECSCG
-465 FFELKK
+465 FLEWKK
-471 KRECK
+471 KKECK
-476 AETEKAEQKFKG
+476 AETERTRQKLGG

-511 EHVQWKKQEI
+511 DHVQWKKQEI

-528 ERNERRPNHNLK
+528 KRNERRPNHSVEDVEEK
-540 DMDERLNKA
+540 LNKA
-549 KEEQARQKG
+549 RNEQIGRKD
-558 KVKKQEKSRSA
+558 KVKKQEKSKKKTH
-569 GFSQEK
+569 GMTK

>member
-1 MQTAHAEWSCRRL
+1 M
-14 ISHRKVVANVAI
+14 AI

-36 SKGNSAVGSSAY
+36 SKGDSAVGSSAY
-48 RAGVKLEDKETGA
+48 RAGVKLKDEETGV
-61 THDYTKKRGVVYNEV
+61 TYDYTKKRGVVYNEV

-96 QKAEKHPKA
+96 EKIEKQPKA
-105 QLARDIEVGLPR
+105 QLARDIEVGFPI

-132 KNNFT
+132 QNNFV
-137 KEGMCADV
+137 KEGMCADI
-145 AIHDKKDGNPHAH
+145 ALHDKKDGNPHAH

-169 GTWDAKKRS
+169 GEWDAKKRS

-189 PVIDKE
+189 PVIDKK
-195 TGLQKIR
+195 TGEQKIR
-202 DRGEKGIEFVWERET
+202 DRGEKGIEFVWKRET

-256 RQGIDKAPTI
+256 RQGIDKIPTI

-271 AREMEKE
+271 ARKMEKE

-285 EINRQIKERNAR
+285 EINRQIVERNAR

-302 EITKQIVQDKVREI
+302 EITKKIVQDKVREI
-316 NEQIQRIRADFG
+316 NGQLERIRDDFR

-340 PVSELA
+340 PISELA
-346 GDAGRKRTYEIAT
+346 GNGS
-359 REHEQAERGTQYGK
+359 G
-373 CELEQRER
+373 ER
-381 EIEFAER
+381 ETLYRER
-388 QAQQGEREIKQREQQ
+388 QAQSANRETQCGERQVEWRKREVEQREQQ
-403 AQSRESVPA
+403 AQSRKPIPA
-412 RQSDKQTVNAK
+412 RQGDEQTIKPK
-423 PQEQAKADPAPTEE
+423 PQEQAKMDTIPTEE
-437 QILDKLYEDYKTA
+437 QTLDNLYEDYKKA
-450 YKEYKQA
+450 YKEYEQA
-457 RHKEYECG
+457 LHKEYECG

-471 KRECK
+471 KKECK
-476 AETEKAEQKFKG
+476 AETERTRQKLGG

-496 GIQREFGDEKIKRVG
+496 GIQREYGEERIKRVG

-528 ERNERRPNHNLK
+528 ERNERRPNHNVK

-549 KEEQARQKG
+549 KEEQARRKD
-558 KVKKQEKSRSA
+558 KTKKHEKTRGDS
-569 GFSQEK
+569 FSQGR